1 MAVSRE
7 KLRKILC
14 TKKVACKMLAKFSPV
29 LVVLHHG
36 VGGDLLGPGE
46 LGESGYKERIVE
58 NPVGDGINDL
68 E

>member
-1 MAVSRE
+1 
-7 KLRKILC
+7 
-14 TKKVACKMLAKFSPV
+14 MLAKFSPV